1 VYTRAELIA
10 VRARQ
15 IKIRDEDME
24 EAMLMKTRMRQ
35 AGQERFD
42 ATHQIC
48 QTPLKPK
55 DLVLK
60 HDTFNVNIDKSRL
73 KKLSWRWLGP
83 YVISKAD

>member
-1 VYTRAELIA
+1 MYTRAELIA

-15 IKIRDEDME
+15 IKMRDKDIE
-24 EAMLMKTRMRQ
+24 EAMLRKTRMRQ

-42 ATHQIC
+42 ATHQIR

-60 HDTFNVNIDKSRL
+60 HDTFNVDIDKSRS
-73 KKLSWRWLGP
+73 KKLN
-83 YVISKAD
+83 